1 MKQLLLIVIALGLT
15 ACASKE
21 FKKGAYEDP
30 TKINLLSDDFSE
42 SDAQVISEAT
52 INQLIKPD
60 SNGQI
65 CPAFTS
71 TSAKPFVVIDRIEN
85 RTEEHIDLKMMTSS
99 VRNALVKSGRVRF
112 INNEARKEIDTEYTY
127 NSSGAVED
135 GSKKVRGKQ
144 KGADYMLFGSLFTV
158 VQEVGG
164 NKTVYYKF
172 NTELTHTETS
182 EIVCTTEQQIRKTYK
197 KKR

>member
-1 MKQLLLIVIALGLT
+1 MKHLLLITVALALS

-21 FKKGAYEDP
+21 FKKGSYEDP
-30 TKINLLSDDFSE
+30 TKINLLTDDFGE
-42 SDAQVISEAT
+42 SDAQVLSEAT
-52 INQLIKPD
+52 ISQLIKPD
-60 SNGQI
+60 NSGQM
-65 CPAFTS
+65 CPAFTP
-71 TSAKPFVVIDRIEN
+71 TTARPYVIIGHIEN

-112 INNEARKEIDTEYTY
+112 LNNDARKQLEDEYAY

-135 GSKKVRGKQ
+135 ASKKTKGKQ
-144 KGADYMLFGSLFTV
+144 KGADYMLVGSLFTV

-172 NTELTHTETS
+172 NTELTDVETS
-182 EIVCTTEQQIRKTYK
+182 EVVCTTEQQIRKTYK